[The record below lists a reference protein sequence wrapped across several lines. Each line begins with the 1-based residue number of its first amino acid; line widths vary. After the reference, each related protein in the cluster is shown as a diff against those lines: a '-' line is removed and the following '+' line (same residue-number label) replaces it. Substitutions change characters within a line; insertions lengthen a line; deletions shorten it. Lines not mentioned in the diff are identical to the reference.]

1 VIDKNELR
9 AAFSR
14 SGITLSSAKLDAFF
28 EDVDA
33 NKDGVISYPE
43 WRYVHEGS
51 DEVASDG

>member
-1 VIDKNELR
+1 VIDKTELR

-51 DEVASDG
+51 DEVASDD